1 MIFLLCLFLIAAA
14 FCLIPYLSEIF
25 KKDADVKKITKK
37 YLYKVVPITMLVI
50 FILSSIG
57 ENAGK

>member
-1 MIFLLCLFLIAAA
+1 MAFLLALFLLAAV
-14 FCLIPYLSEIF
+14 FCLLPYLYEIF
-25 KKDADVKKITKK
+25 KKDEDVKKITKK

-50 FILSSIG
+50 FILASIG

>member
-1 MIFLLCLFLIAAA
+1 MVFLLVWFLFAAV
-14 FCLIPYLSEIF
+14 FCLLPYLNEIF

-50 FILSSIG
+50 FILVSIG